1 MKIHP
6 RRLLQPILLL
16 AVAAACGPSSVA
28 TVSPTPS
35 SPAVFDEGFGFLVGN
50 TVRRE
55 SDPQPLFTL
64 NVPSEAGGVVSPDGR
79 RLAFWAEN
87 ELRVIDIAANA
98 QPRTL
103 LSITG
108 KEDALYFAWSTD
120 STGIVV
126 GVNGLPA
133 VPAADAPPAYTKLR
147 VVDVAGGQPRDV
159 IRIAN
164 VNVLPLTWDRQAHLI
179 TGYMPSSSGA
189 RAYYVV
195 DESGKLKSTTGLPGY
210 YIVEASQDGRYI
222 VGRGKPEIP
231 MRAWPVDSY
240 EHGINFTAAADEQ
253 IATAAWRPGTSE
265 VAILLHTDQ
274 LVLWDAN
281 GTRHAVPLPAAP
293 QSSDRYAS
301 LTFRVDGKAVV
312 VSRQSGAETNPETY
326 AVAVDLAS
334 GRTTVVEWTGGAS
347 VRLG

>member
-1 MKIHP
+1 MKIRSRH
-6 RRLLQPILLL
+6 LLQSLLLL

-35 SPAVFDEGFGFLVGN
+35 APAVFDEGFGFLVGN
-50 TVRRE
+50 TVRKE

-64 NVPSEAGGVVSPDGR
+64 NVPGEAGGIVSPDGR
-79 RLAFWAEN
+79 HLAFWAKN
-87 ELRVIDIAANA
+87 DLRVIDIAASA

-108 KEDALYFAWSTD
+108 TEGAGYFAWSTD

-126 GVNGLPA
+126 SVNGPPA
-133 VPAADAPPAYTKLR
+133 VPAGDVPPSYTKLR
-147 VVDVAGGQPRDV
+147 AVDVAGGAPRDI
-159 IRIAN
+159 IRIPN

-179 TGYMPSSSGA
+179 AGYMPTGTGA
-189 RAYYVV
+189 HAYYLV
-195 DESGKLKSTTGLPGY
+195 DEGGTLKSTTGLPGY

-222 VGRGKPEIP
+222 VGRGNPAIP

-240 EHGINFTAAADEQ
+240 EHGINFTAGADEQ

-265 VAILLHTDQ
+265 VAILLHADQ

-281 GTRHAVPLPAAP
+281 GTRHTVALPAAP
-293 QSSDRYAS
+293 ESSDRGAS

-312 VSRQSGAETNPETY
+312 VSRQSGAATY

-334 GRTTVVEWTGGAS
+334 GRTAVVEWTGGAS